1 MTKTQ
6 APQSQDATASPS
18 PGPAFVDILCAV
30 DGKVGGFAAVEQAA
44 ALAAPDGQLTLLLV
58 TSYRSQGALRGPAI
72 GAPQAKRILDRAT
85 TIAQEAGVPFT
96 VEVDPASPPSQVI
109 LDWSASRDL
118 LAVGAPAASAL
129 GGVFIAGVADTALG
143 SFTTLLLFAR
153 SAPGELKFGD
163 RILVASDG
171 RDGSDQLVELG
182 QRLAQARGADMML
195 VHASGHELHARRE
208 RVEEQGRR
216 LERAKTGKYEVRIE
230 RGGAHDVIGGAAE
243 SMGASLVVMGSRRLD
258 GLLAIGSVSRR
269 VVHEAPCSVL
279 LVPPER
285 LHA

>member
-1 MTKTQ
+1 M
-6 APQSQDATASPS
+6 
-18 PGPAFVDILCAV
+18 DILCAV
-30 DGKVGGFAAVEQAA
+30 DGKPGGFAAVEQAA

-58 TSYRSQGALRGPAI
+58 TSFRSEGGLRGPAI
-72 GAPQAKRILDRAT
+72 GAAQAKRIVDRAT
-85 TIAQEAGVPFT
+85 SIAQEAGVPST

-109 LDWSASRDL
+109 LDWSANRDL

-153 SAPGELKFGD
+153 PTPAELKFGD

-182 QRLAQARGADMML
+182 QQLAQARGADMML

-216 LERAKTGKYEVRIE
+216 LEHAETGKYAVRIE
-230 RGGAHDVIGGAAE
+230 RGSAHDVIGAAAE
-243 SMGASLVVMGSRRLD
+243 STGASLVVMGSRRLD

-285 LHA
+285 LHGRM